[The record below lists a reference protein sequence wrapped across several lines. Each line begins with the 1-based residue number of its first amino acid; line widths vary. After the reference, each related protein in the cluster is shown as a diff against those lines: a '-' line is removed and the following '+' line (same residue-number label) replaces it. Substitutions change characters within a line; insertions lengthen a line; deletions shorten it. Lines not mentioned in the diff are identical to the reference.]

1 MKVVSII
8 PARYESL
15 RFPAKLMQLLGG
27 KTIILR
33 TYENVIAT
41 GLFDQVIVATDSKI
55 IYNEIFSNGGK
66 VLMTKTSHQCG
77 SDRIAEAVIGIDADV
92 VINVQGDEPFVNG
105 KSLRELIEV
114 FKNDSNQEI
123 ALSSLMT
130 SLRGNKEIQ
139 NPNNVKV
146 IVDLNNFA
154 LYFSRSVIPFDRE
167 K

>member
-55 IYNEIFSNGGK
+55 IYNEILSNGGK

-77 SDRIAEAVIGIDADV
+77 SDRIAEAVR
-92 VINVQGDEPFVNG
+92 
-105 KSLRELIEV
+105 SL
-114 FKNDSNQEI
+114 
-123 ALSSLMT
+123 
-130 SLRGNKEIQ
+130 
-139 NPNNVKV
+139 PH
-146 IVDLNNFA
+146 
-154 LYFSRSVIPFDRE
+154 
-167 K
+167 